1 MKILRLITSSRGS
14 ASFSKRLGDAI
25 VEKLQQT
32 NEEITLHTYNLTATP
47 FPHLEEM
54 VVNSL
59 FIPEENRSPVMVEA
73 LRVSDRAVATLMEAD
88 VIVIDVPMHNF
99 SIPSTL
105 KTWIDHISRSGKTF
119 RYTQTGTE
127 GLVTGKKVYL
137 AIATGGVYSD
147 GPMKSRDF
155 TETYLRTILGF
166 MGMTDITVIR
176 VEGIAIPEVRETA
189 LTRAI
194 QSISIQ

>member
-1 MKILRLITSSRGS
+1 MKILRLITSTRGNT
-14 ASFSKRLGDAI
+14 SFSKKLGDAI
-25 VEKLQQT
+25 VEKLQQAHAE
-32 NEEITLHTYNLTATP
+32 NTLHTYDLAATP
-47 FPHLEEM
+47 FPHLEAL
-54 VVNSL
+54 VISSL
-59 FIPEENRSPVMVEA
+59 FIPEKNRSPVMAEA
-73 LRVSDRAVATLMEAD
+73 LRVSDRAIDVLMEAD

-119 RYTQTGTE
+119 RYTDKGTE

-137 AIATGGVYSD
+137 AIATGGVYSQ

-155 TETYLRTILGF
+155 TENYLRAVLGF

-176 VEGIAIPEVRETA
+176 VEGVAIPDVRENA
-189 LTRAI
+189 LAKAI
-194 QSISIQ
+194 HNISL